1 MSSVFATIKSAYPTW
16 DAFRAYLTSAE
27 GGNLSVIS
35 HDEHELAV
43 IRYVKGVSNMALPHV
58 GAFRSVVWDT
68 ARHVPVSVTPFKS
81 EQGESAPQIADGITV
96 EEFADGV
103 LIGQF
108 WDRKTESWRVH
119 TRSTLD
125 ARCRYFSKRSFSVL
139 FYEALGPVVPNL
151 EVLDTSVCYSWVLSH
166 PENRIVCEVPKPAV
180 TLVGQYRVAE
190 DASFVEIPRE
200 ETPAALAAA
209 LPKAFSTTDVMG
221 TLGMMAAMNGSLKS
235 QGIVMKC
242 AGQPMK
248 RWKLRSQLYK
258 TVRHMRGNQ
267 ARLDFLWM
275 DMWSKGTLNEYLRYY
290 PEERSAINSVVNRWK
305 AITQDVFKI
314 YTDVFKA
321 RTAEKSTIPAK
332 YRPLVYGVHNMYMNV
347 LKPQGGRSVTWADV
361 VKHMN
366 GLDTA
371 QKIFV
376 LNWDLRQER
385 SAESVPIE
393 PTASST
399 A

>member
-1 MSSVFATIKSAYPTW
+1 MSSVFATIKAAYPTW
-16 DAFRAYLTSAE
+16 VAFRAYLTSAE

-35 HDEHELAV
+35 NVDEDLAV
-43 IRYVKGVSNMALPHV
+43 IRYVKGVSNMTLSHV
-58 GAFRSVVWDT
+58 GAFRSVVWDMK
-68 ARHVPVSVTPFKS
+68 RHTPVSVTPFKS
-81 EQGESAPQIADGITV
+81 EQGESAPGVEGVTV

-108 WDRKTESWRVH
+108 WDTKTESWRVH

-125 ARCRYFSKRSFSVL
+125 ARCRYFSKRPFHSL
-139 FYEALGPVVPNL
+139 FYEALHTVVPSL

-166 PENRIVCEVPKPAV
+166 PENRIVCEVSKPTV

-190 DASFVEIPRE
+190 DASFVEVPRE
-200 ETPAALAAA
+200 ETPAALAST
-209 LPKAFSTTDVMG
+209 LPKVYG
-221 TLGMMAAMNGSLKS
+221 TLDMMAAMNGTLKS
-235 QGIVMKC
+235 QGIVMKV
-242 AGQPMK
+242 ANQPMK
-248 RWKLRSQLYK
+248 RWKMRSQLYK
-258 TVRHMRGNQ
+258 TVRLMRGNS

-275 DMWSKGTLNEYLRYY
+275 DMWSRGTLADYLRFY
-290 PEERSAINSVVNRWK
+290 PEERTAINSLLNRWK

-321 RTAEKSTIPAK
+321 RTADKTSIPAK
-332 YRPLVYGVHNMYMNV
+332 YKPLVYGIHNMYMNV

-385 SAESVPIE
+385 AVDTVPME
-393 PTASST
+393 PAATST